1 MTKNKII
8 SEQQSQIDSL
18 LENKRV
24 YNNTLSSCNNY
35 ITILENKWLK
45 TDNDNKQSI
54 IDVYRLIG
62 ICSCM
67 IVIYI
72 ITVVLMIFT

>member
-72 ITVVLMIFT
+72 ITVVLMVFA